1 MRGRGEEE
9 GGEEEVRGR
18 GEEGGRADGRG
29 EEKKD
34 CAYHIVTSTQLPPRA
49 AVNQE

>member
-18 GEEGGRADGRG
+18 GVEGGGADGRG
-29 EEKKD
+29 EEKD